1 VHINAFQKVE
11 LEDNF
16 YDVAISNVP
25 FGNHPVFDKRYNKEN
40 FKIHDYFFA
49 KALDKVRTNGIV
61 AFITTKGTMDK
72 MSSNVREYIAKRK
85 IDWTKHC
92 LNRLNQRNILISD
105 VKTAINNGKIIEYYY
120 DDYPYP
126 SCLILGYNTN
136 NKTIHIVCGVSEDTV
151 HMITA
156 YYPNTDK
163 WEEDMK
169 TRREK

>member
-1 VHINAFQKVE
+1 MQKQWIKSE
-11 LEDNF
+11 EKKN
-16 YDVAISNVP
+16 I
-25 FGNHPVFDKRYNKEN
+25 
-40 FKIHDYFFA
+40 
-49 KALDKVRTNGIV
+49 
-61 AFITTKGTMDK
+61 
-72 MSSNVREYIAKRK
+72 
-85 IDWTKHC
+85 
-92 LNRLNQRNILISD
+92 QRNILISD

-136 NKTIHIVCGVSEDTV
+136 NKIIHIVCGVSEDTV